1 MRLIFKKYDSEF
13 NPVVAGVG
21 VLALVGGVYGMALC
35 RDILE
40 RPIALAIALLPA
52 LTAIICG
59 LIVFREIQ
67 EYERGPDSVC

>member
-21 VLALVGGVYGMALC
+21 VLALVGGIYGMALC
-35 RDILE
+35 RDVIE
-40 RPIALAIALLPA
+40 HPIALPIALLPA
-52 LTAIICG
+52 LAAVIGG

-67 EYERGPDSVC
+67 LFKAR